1 MVDTPTVEHALKVF
15 GALANDIVEA
25 PSHDE
30 ALRALTTHCLALVD
44 NAESAGITCVS
55 ESGFETAAPTD
66 ELALK
71 VDALQFEVG
80 SGPCIDAAVEETVFR
95 TDDLRVDARWPEFGR
110 RAADELGVQSMLSF
124 RLFFEEDEQLAAAL
138 NLYSTKTGAFT
149 DIDQLSGLAATA
161 YGAAVV
167 TSRRRQTRI
176 VNLERALATNRE
188 IGAAIG
194 VLMARHKVTQ
204 DQAFDLLRMASQN
217 THRKLADIAREVV
230 ETGALEMR

>member
-1 MVDTPTVEHALKVF
+1 MVDSSTVDRALKVF
-15 GALANDIVEA
+15 GALTVDISEA
-25 PSHDE
+25 PSHDD
-30 ALRALTTHCLALVD
+30 ALRALTAHCLELVD
-44 NAESAGITCVS
+44 GAESAGITCIS
-55 ESGFETAAPTD
+55 DSGCETAAPTD

-80 SGPCIDAAVEETVFR
+80 SGPCIDAAIEETVFR
-95 TDDLRVDARWPEFGR
+95 TDDLRTDKRWPVFGR

-124 RLFFEEDEQLAAAL
+124 RLFFEDDDQLAAAL
-138 NLYSTKTGAFT
+138 NLYSTKTSAFSA
-149 DIDQLSGLAATA
+149 IAQLSGLAATA

-176 VNLERALATNRE
+176 VNLERALASNRE

-194 VLMARHKVTQ
+194 VLMTRHKVTQ

-217 THRKLADIAREVV
+217 THRKLADIARDVV